1 MSEDLGGL
9 RKEPLFGRKERLYQA
24 PDVDD
29 KPVEK
34 ENPIKV
40 KKVKEKSPAPAAGP
54 VTEPEG
60 SGNSTGKAVE
70 WVSSALELLG
80 VASLTTGGFLVAPW
94 LGFMI
99 LGVLLLVLGVA
110 TGYGV

>member
-9 RKEPLFGRKERLYQA
+9 RKEPLFGRRERLYAA
-24 PDVDD
+24 PDVVDE
-29 KPVEK
+29 KPKEK
-34 ENPIKV
+34 EKPPV
-40 KKVKEKSPAPAAGP
+40 KKDKEKSPAPVAA
-54 VTEPEG
+54 PE
-60 SGNSTGKAVE
+60 AVE
-70 WVSSALELLG
+70 EYRSGKSVELVSTALELLG
-80 VASLTTGGFLVAPW
+80 VAALTTGGFLVAPW